1 MEQFLCITLRQD
13 VPDFN
18 NITKVK
24 EGRNLFICE
33 SNYKFWSEITPR
45 FLTVELEAKE
55 IPSRVIIQLHN
66 FSLKQSGPK
75 RTTSVCLK
83 LEAESSESPRS
94 LCMVVMLS

>member
-18 NITKVK
+18 NIMKVK

-33 SNYKFWSEITPR
+33 SEDRSWSEITPR

-55 IPSRVIIQLHN
+55 IPSRVTI
-66 FSLKQSGPK
+66 
-75 RTTSVCLK
+75 
-83 LEAESSESPRS
+83 
-94 LCMVVMLS
+94 